1 MTANV
6 ISCIFLQKRIF
17 ISKILTS
24 NSHKSDIDFKLF
36 VKIEIELKFIAQKF
50 SWSTMKACKA
60 RLLLKSIDMNTKEVP
75 FGKRNSPK
83 VNHSI
88 HCGITNF
95 FTQMKKFS

>member
-50 SWSTMKACKA
+50 S
-60 RLLLKSIDMNTKEVP
+60 
-75 FGKRNSPK
+75 GQNS
-83 VNHSI
+83 
-88 HCGITNF
+88 F
-95 FTQMKKFS
+95 F